1 MSPRLAAKAAKLA
14 ESAAAKD
21 VAVSGLPPAPPPTCP
36 SGGAMTSPSA
46 SPFPLRMGSSP
57 L

>member
-21 VAVSGLPPAPPPTCP
+21 VAVSGLPPAPPPDLPVWWGDDLSKCL
-36 SGGAMTSPSA
+36 SV
-46 SPFPLRMGSSP
+46 PLEDG
-57 L
+57 

>member
-21 VAVSGLPPAPPPTCP
+21 MAVSGLPPAPPRPARLV
-36 SGGAMTSPSA
+36 G
-46 SPFPLRMGSSP
+46 R
-57 L
+57 